1 MVCDQLFCVSYLDQF
16 VQRLSAMSIIS
27 NGINQTAYD
36 NYSDSDIPWKFCT
49 SKTES
54 L

>member
-1 MVCDQLFCVSYLDQF
+1 MVCDQPFCVSYLDQF
-16 VQRLSAMSIIS
+16 IQELSAMSISI
-27 NGINQTAYD
+27 NGITGHPLII
-36 NYSDSDIPWKFCT
+36 SSIKWKFCT